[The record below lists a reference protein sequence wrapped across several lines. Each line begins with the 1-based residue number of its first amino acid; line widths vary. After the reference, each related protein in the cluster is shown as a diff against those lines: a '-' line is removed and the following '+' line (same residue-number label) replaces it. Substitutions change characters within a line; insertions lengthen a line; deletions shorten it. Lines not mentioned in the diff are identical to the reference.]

1 MVAISKSEEA
11 GLMGGKD
18 LLVGF
23 PVSGGVQEVLT
34 NDSLQIL
41 PQLPTLHFF
50 NAPTL
55 PAPPGLSILL
65 LSVWDTLPLQFL
77 DSSSLKSL

>member
-11 GLMGGKD
+11 GLMGCKD

-41 PQLPTLHFF
+41 PSL
-50 NAPTL
+50 A
-55 PAPPGLSILL
+55 ALL
-65 LSVWDTLPLQFL
+65 
-77 DSSSLKSL
+77 